1 MCTGRVDLSFIFRAF
16 LSGKD
21 GVIIGGC
28 RPGECHYITEG
39 NFLALSTTL
48 LCRKILELI
57 GVSPERVR
65 LEWLSASEG
74 NRYAEVMNDFSKE
87 VKGLGP
93 LGVGKG
99 VDQNALRRKLEAV
112 RNLIPYIK
120 LVERERLRIPI
131 KSVEAYNEYF
141 TGSEFNRLFK
151 ELIADKLEIS
161 LMMALLREKPC
172 SAAELSRTLG
182 ISPSEVSRHL
192 NDSARQGLGRFDES
206 QNLIAAAY
214 YDERAGSG
222 EEKENKTLRT
232 AALDN
237 EKIDKILNE
246 HQGKPGSLIHVLM
259 AIQSENH
266 WLPKEILNKVSEK
279 LKVPLTR
286 VMQIASFYKTF
297 SLTPK
302 GRHEVHVCTGTSCHV
317 RGASHLLATLQD
329 LIGIRP
335 GETDASATFS
345 LGGGNCLGCCTL
357 GPEIIVD
364 GKHHGRLTPAN
375 VEEVLKSHA

>member
-1 MCTGRVDLSFIFRAF
+1 M
-16 LSGKD
+16 
-21 GVIIGGC
+21 IIGGC
-28 RPGECHYITEG
+28 WPGECHYITEG

-99 VDQNALRRKLEAV
+99 VDQNALKRKLEAV

-120 LVERERLRIPI
+120 LVERERLRIPV

-214 YDERAGSG
+214 YDQSAGSG
-222 EEKENKTLRT
+222 TGQENKTLRT

-237 EKIDKILNE
+237 EKIDNIINE

-259 AIQSENH
+259 AIQSKNH
-266 WLPKEILNKVSEK
+266 WLPKEILNKVSQK
-279 LKVPLTR
+279 LKVPLSR

-317 RGASHLLATLQD
+317 
-329 LIGIRP
+329 
-335 GETDASATFS
+335 
-345 LGGGNCLGCCTL
+345 
-357 GPEIIVD
+357 
-364 GKHHGRLTPAN
+364 
-375 VEEVLKSHA
+375 

>member
-28 RPGECHYITEG
+28 WPGECHYITEG

-99 VDQNALRRKLEAV
+99 VDQNALKRKFEAV

-120 LVERERLRIPI
+120 LVERERLRIPV

-172 SAAELSRTLG
+172 SAAELSKTLG

-222 EEKENKTLRT
+222 EGNENKTLRT

-237 EKIDKILNE
+237 EQIDKILTE

-259 AIQSENH
+259 EIQSENH
-266 WLPKEILNKVSEK
+266 WLPKEILNKISQK
-279 LKVPLTR
+279 LKVPLSR

-375 VEEVLKSHA
+375 VEEVLKSYS

>member
-1 MCTGRVDLSFIFRAF
+1 MCTGRVDLSFILRAL

-28 RPGECHYITEG
+28 WPGECHYITEG

-99 VDQNALRRKLEAV
+99 VDQNALKRKLEAV
-112 RNLIPYIK
+112 QNLIPYIK
-120 LVERERLRIPI
+120 LVERERLRIPV

-141 TGSEFNRLFK
+141 ISSEFNRLFK

-161 LMMALLREKPC
+161 LMMMLLREKPC
-172 SAAELSRTLG
+172 SAGELSKTLG

-214 YDERAGSG
+214 YDESAGSG
-222 EEKENKTLRT
+222 EGPENKTLRT

-237 EKIDKILNE
+237 EKIDQIINE

-259 AIQSENH
+259 EIQSENH

-279 LKVPLTR
+279 LKVPLSR
-286 VMQIASFYKTF
+286 VMQIVSFYKTF

-329 LIGIRP
+329 LIGIRA

-357 GPEIIVD
+357 GPEIIID

-375 VEEVLKSHA
+375 VAEVLKSHV

>member
-1 MCTGRVDLSFIFRAF
+1 MCTGRVDLSFIIRAF

-28 RPGECHYITEG
+28 WPGECHYITEG
-39 NFLALSTTL
+39 NYLALSTTL

-87 VKGLGP
+87 VKGIGP
-93 LGVGKG
+93 LGVGKA
-99 VDQNALRRKLEAV
+99 VDQNAIKRKLEAV
-112 RNLIPYIK
+112 QNLIPYIK
-120 LVERERLRIPI
+120 LVERERLRIPV
-131 KSVEAYNEYF
+131 KSVEAYCDF
-141 TGSEFNRLFK
+141 FSGSEFNRLFK

-172 SAAELSRTLG
+172 SVADLSGALG

-206 QNLIAAAY
+206 QNLIAAAC
-214 YDERAGSG
+214 YDESPGSG
-222 EEKENKTLRT
+222 AGQENRTLRT
-232 AALDN
+232 GALDN
-237 EKIDKILNE
+237 EIIDQIINE

-259 AIQSENH
+259 EIQSQNH

-279 LKVPLTR
+279 LKVPLSR

-317 RGASHLLATLQD
+317 RGASLLLATLQD

-357 GPEIIVD
+357 GPEIVVD
-364 GKHHGRLTPAN
+364 GKHYGRLIPAKL
-375 VEEVLKSHA
+375 EDVLKSYR